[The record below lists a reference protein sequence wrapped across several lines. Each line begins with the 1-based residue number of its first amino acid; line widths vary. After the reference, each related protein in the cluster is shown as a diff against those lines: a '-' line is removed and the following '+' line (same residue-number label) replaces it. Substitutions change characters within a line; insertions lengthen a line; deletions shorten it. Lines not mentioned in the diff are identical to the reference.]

1 MRTIRRNYL
10 VAGART
16 AGEVF
21 EIVLH
26 RPHLRRTAT
35 IAVLVGTWLTLFN
48 QGDAIINGT
57 VSTFILGKIC
67 LNYVTPFVVANLGLL
82 SGQRA
87 NHSNL

>member
-1 MRTIRRNYL
+1 VSEIL
-10 VAGART
+10 
-16 AGEVF
+16 

-35 IAVLVGTWLTLFN
+35 MAMVVGTWLTIFN
-48 QGDAIINGT
+48 QGDVIVSGT

-82 SGQRA
+82 SGQQVKRSKA
-87 NHSNL
+87 